1 MPTAQESSVAPSPTS
16 RCGRRRQRVAVAAA
30 LLLAG
35 ALAVASAHAADHRLD
50 ASEGCAVCRHL
61 RATPAVAADAIVIAP
76 LALLW
81 WAPPPVLSVT
91 RSPHAQ
97 SARARSPPAV
107 APAT

>member
-1 MPTAQESSVAPSPTS
+1 V
-16 RCGRRRQRVAVAAA
+16 

-35 ALAVASAHAADHRLD
+35 ALAVASAHAAEHRLD

-61 RATPAVAADAIVIAP
+61 RATPAVAAAAITIAP
-76 LALLW
+76 LGLVW
-81 WAPPPVLSVT
+81 WVPPLVRSAT